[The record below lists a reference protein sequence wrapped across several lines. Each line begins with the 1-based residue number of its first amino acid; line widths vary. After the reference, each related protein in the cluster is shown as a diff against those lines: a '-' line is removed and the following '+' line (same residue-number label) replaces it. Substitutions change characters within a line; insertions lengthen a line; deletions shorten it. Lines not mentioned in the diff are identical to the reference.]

1 MNALTALN
9 NFKSMLGNIIARAKK
24 THDLG
29 KVFTRFLNN
38 VVIAIVAIRGRVN
51 FLQLSRYSGINEKT
65 FRNNFARENV
75 KWLQLN
81 KLFIPEELD
90 ATGKL
95 VIAMDPAHISKS
107 GKCTPG
113 IGMYWSGASGKSVHG
128 LELTA
133 FAAIDYES
141 GDCTMLGAAQSR
153 PGQDSGDKLT
163 MTQCYFNALK
173 GRSKELLEI
182 SKILVADSFF
192 SRKTFVIPVMEL
204 GFTLVSKFPVNASL
218 SYLANDM
225 YLAKRGKCKGYRPT
239 YAGRVDITHP
249 DTMFMEK
256 IHIGGVGDF
265 FTAIVHSTSLKIN
278 VRIVIG
284 RIGDRENVILFS
296 TDTNMAASKIVDI
309 YRKRFRIEFGIRDA
323 KQFTGL
329 AHNQSRN
336 KARIDFAYNVSFFTR
351 NMLQSEIRAFYP
363 NNSVGQLK
371 KAISDTIFALKIME
385 IGKIK
390 LTKKQI
396 SGLERLVATYIGSA
410 A

>member
-141 GDCTMLGAAQSR
+141 GDCTMLGAAQSL

-192 SRKTFVIPVMEL
+192 SRKTFVIPVMGL

-371 KAISDTIFALKIME
+371 NAISDTIFALKIME